1 MSKDGNF
8 SRSIGGSI
16 GSAPINSASQFRN
29 RATGGPVDGYTP
41 SKTYGNGP
49 PTGYEDSPTMGPT
62 IARPDGKITKR

>member
-16 GSAPINSASQFRN
+16 GSAPTNSASQFRN
-29 RATGGPVDGYTP
+29 RATGGPVAGYTP

-49 PTGYEDSPTMGPT
+49 PTGREDQPDMVPTMPRSGNG
-62 IARPDGKITKR
+62 RKG